1 MARPWIQAGL
11 GSPLRV
17 GFGVVV
23 VETTGRKSGQVRKV
37 PLVAARLGDIVR
49 VSTVRENSQWLA
61 NLEASPE
68 SAVWLFGRRRP
79 MIATV
84 QRGPIATVTLRP
96 APPPQPV
103 TESLSGQ

>member
-96 APPPQPV
+96 APV
-103 TESLSGQ
+103 AASR